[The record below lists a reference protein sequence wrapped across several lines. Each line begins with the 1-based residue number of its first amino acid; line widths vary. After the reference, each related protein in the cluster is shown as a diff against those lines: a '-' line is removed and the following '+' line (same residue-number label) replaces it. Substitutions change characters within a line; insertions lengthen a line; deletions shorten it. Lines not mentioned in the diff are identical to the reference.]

1 MEELK
6 SNSNKSRSAA
16 NNDMIAPDKKV
27 EKIVAEKAQ
36 IKKKSEARKFTDIFI
51 SEDAHAVAKRLYD
64 DIIVPSLK
72 KIVDDFI
79 TNGVRMLL
87 WGSDS
92 TSNSKPASRISY
104 SSYYERP
111 VEAKR
116 TYYSGS
122 NSRNISCDDIV
133 FSNLADARNV
143 LDTMQDILSRY
154 RAVSIVDLYEM
165 ADIPVTN
172 YTLNRYGWT
181 NLDGVM
187 PVRVRDGYIL
197 NLPKAIP
204 ID

>member
-16 NNDMIAPDKKV
+16 NNDVITPDKKV
-27 EKIVAEKAQ
+27 EKVVAEKAQ
-36 IKKKSEARKFTDIFI
+36 IKKKSEARKFADICI

-87 WGSDS
+87 WGPDS

-111 VEAKR
+111 VEANR

-133 FSNLADARNV
+133 FGNMDYGLIV
-143 LDTMQDILSRY
+143 LDTMQDILSGY
-154 RAVSIVDLYEM
+154 RAVSIVGLY
-165 ADIPVTN
+165 
-172 YTLNRYGWT
+172 
-181 NLDGVM
+181 
-187 PVRVRDGYIL
+187 
-197 NLPKAIP
+197 
-204 ID
+204 

>member
-16 NNDMIAPDKKV
+16 NNDVITPDKKV
-27 EKIVAEKAQ
+27 EKVVAEKAQ
-36 IKKKSEARKFTDIFI
+36 IKKKSEARKFADIFI
-51 SEDAHAVAKRLYD
+51 SEDTHAVVKRLYD

-87 WGSDS
+87 WGADS

-111 VEAKR
+111 FEAKR

-133 FSNLADARNV
+133 FGSIADARNV

-154 RAVSIVDLYEM
+154 RA
-165 ADIPVTN
+165 
-172 YTLNRYGWT
+172 
-181 NLDGVM
+181 
-187 PVRVRDGYIL
+187 
-197 NLPKAIP
+197 
-204 ID
+204 